1 MNLNEVPV
9 ILSIDPEFRDLI
21 PPLTQEEQQG
31 LLESILEEGC
41 RDPIIVHNNTIID
54 GHNRYEICREM
65 HIPFK
70 TAPFPG
76 KADPTRDDLKVWII
90 DNQLSRRNI
99 STFDRVSLEL
109 LKEPIIAARAKENQG
124 TRTDLGN
131 NLPQKS
137 AESQS
142 DRETRTQIAHL
153 AGVSHDTVAKVKKI
167 PGAQEMI
174 NRCADPR
181 APSPHLISFPIH
193 NLLRV
198 VRYCYANPRHADQYP

>member
-109 LKEPIIAARAKENQG
+109 IKEPIIAARAKENQI
-124 TRTDLGN
+124 RTSEN
-131 NLPQKS
+131 RVCQI
-137 AESQS
+137 S
-142 DRETRTQIAHL
+142 DEQAIDTKKELAKIA
-153 AGVSHDTVAKVKKI
+153 
-167 PGAQEMI
+167 GAL
-174 NRCADPR
+174 R
-181 APSPHLISFPIH
+181 SF
-193 NLLRV
+193 
-198 VRYCYANPRHADQYP
+198 